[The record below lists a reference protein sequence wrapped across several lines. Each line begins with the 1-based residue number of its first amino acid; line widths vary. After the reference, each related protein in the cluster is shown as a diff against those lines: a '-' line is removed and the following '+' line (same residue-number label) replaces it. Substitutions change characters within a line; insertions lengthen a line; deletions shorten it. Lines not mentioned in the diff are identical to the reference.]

1 MHIVYTGESAPLS
14 VTKSIFLAG
23 PSPRKET
30 DANWRAE
37 AFELLE
43 QLGFDGV
50 VYAPIFRD
58 GVTPAGLKEG
68 LKDAYA
74 GQVDW
79 ETQYLN
85 ACDIIVFWVPRD
97 LKTLPAF
104 TTNVEFGMWLMSGK
118 IVLGYPDTAEK
129 MQYLDFQGRLEGVP
143 VLDTLSDTLAEA
155 MARIGPG
162 ATRIGGERDI
172 PIHLWKKPEFQT
184 WYLNQ
189 KGAGNRLD
197 GATVD
202 WSFRIGK
209 NKGLVFLYALHVDVW
224 IASENRNKTNEVVIF
239 RPDISAIVAVCRPD
253 PKTFVYDKRNPT
265 GYLMSTEVVLVRE
278 FRSPANNDLAMVR
291 EVPGGSSFKVG
302 KPPEVTAA
310 EEMFEET
317 GLSVG
322 ADRFVPVG
330 VRQIASTLSAHRAH
344 VYAVEL
350 TPADILALK
359 WEDGK
364 PHGNEEDT
372 ERTYVEVT
380 TLGELLAANTV
391 DWANVGMIF
400 QTLFT

>member
-143 VLDTLSDTLAEA
+143 VLDNLSDTLAEA

-209 NKGLVFLYALHVDVW
+209 NKGLVFLYALHVNVW
-224 IASENRNKTNEVVIF
+224 IASENRNKTNEILIL
-239 RPDISAIVAVCRPD
+239 RPNVSSIVAYCP
-253 PKTFVYDKRNPT
+253 PT
-265 GYLMSTEVVLVRE
+265 GTAARTLEEVYGTEIVIVRE
-278 FRSPANNDLAMVR
+278 FRAPVNNAEAMVY
-291 EVPGGSSFKVG
+291 EVPGGSSA
-302 KPPEVTAA
+302 KPGEHPLVVAS
-310 EEMFEET
+310 EEMREET
-317 GLSVG
+317 GLSIS
-322 ADRFVPVG
+322 ADRFQYLG
-330 VRQIASTLSAHRAH
+330 TRQLAATLTAYQSN
-344 VYAVEL
+344 VYAVQL
-350 TPADILALK
+350 TPEEILDLK
-359 WEDGK
+359 WEAGK
-364 PHGNEEDT
+364 AHGNHEDT
-372 ERTYVEVT
+372 EYTFVEILTV
-380 TLGELLAANTV
+380 GEILKGSLV
-391 DWANVGMIF
+391 DWSNVGMI
-400 QTLFT
+400 LSSLLGREP